1 MSKNGGKL
9 EWHHSNIYRDFLDF
23 LLTFLLKPFVT
34 SSFFKENEKKKE
46 KASLTRLNGRPF
58 K

>member
-23 LLTFLLKPFVT
+23 LLTILLKPFVT
-34 SSFFKENEKKKE
+34 SSFFKENEMKDDLSKKK
-46 KASLTRLNGRPF
+46 KPALLA
-58 K
+58 